1 MQEIIEFMQT
11 FFDDAQIN
19 KHESQYKRA
28 EEEQKTDDEP
38 KKHKPMTLE
47 ENNVGRKKIF
57 DNHKNWT

>member
-11 FFDDAQIN
+11 FFDDAHIN

-28 EEEQKTDDEP
+28 EEEPKTYDEP

-47 ENNVGRKKIF
+47 ENQY
-57 DNHKNWT
+57 WTKENIQ

>member
-47 ENNVGRKKIF
+47 EKQC
-57 DNHKNWT
+57 WTKENIR